1 MFWGLVT
8 LLALSII
15 GLGCPPRCQST
26 DKSTELSKRADTFN
40 ISQILRGNT
49 SPHLKRHDDRI
60 KFGKRWFSVED
71 LQYLEQK
78 GKMGK
83 VENAPWPEVCGHSW
97 LRYCFKNEQS
107 VDSLL
112 DTLANAIALWAP
124 AEFYTDMII
133 QPDYA
138 CGGDYRCICGV
149 QPNGQSTAND
159 ALVISDGRSD
169 PDDEG
174 TWLEGTETTSGYNYL
189 KDTPGRHFMQFPT
202 MNNLR
207 RPISEAD
214 RWRLISS
221 MAHEL
226 GHAMGLEHEHQRPDR
241 DDYLIVDYTAID
253 TYEEA
258 KNEWENAHL
267 KELEGL
273 TKPQMLQKIVKS
285 YRLTCLLFQDAIEFM
300 HADDVPFY
308 NEYQAPEEV
317 GWFDFS
323 SIMMY
328 SSTTFFDP
336 NKAKRHKFPLKRQ
349 SLEGGK
355 LNTARSFVWQGG
367 ERDQSRAR
375 VSSTDISRLAD
386 LYPGD
391 ATKQERMKDWDQET
405 NLKSFVVGID
415 HLVPNRLIEPNEVD
429 LGFPNW
435 RTKPGPDGFPGIGK
449 PWRRQNAAAGG
460 NEAGPAGRK

>member
-308 NEYQAPEEV
+308 NEYQAPEETWDSQTGGPSQAQMAFQALASRGAV
-317 GWFDFS
+317 K
-323 SIMMY
+323 MQ
-328 SSTTFFDP
+328 
-336 NKAKRHKFPLKRQ
+336 RQ
-349 SLEGGK
+349 EEM
-355 LNTARSFVWQGG
+355 R
-367 ERDQSRAR
+367 RDQL
-375 VSSTDISRLAD
+375 VGTDL
-386 LYPGD
+386 
-391 ATKQERMKDWDQET
+391 
-405 NLKSFVVGID
+405 
-415 HLVPNRLIEPNEVD
+415 PNFIWLCIKYFTRTAVL
-429 LGFPNW
+429 LGEN
-435 RTKPGPDGFPGIGK
+435 
-449 PWRRQNAAAGG
+449 
-460 NEAGPAGRK
+460 

>member
-1 MFWGLVT
+1 MSCSTSYGSPHRSLGEKITQEDRPLAPVGLVNTCDICMLEGHVNSGACGNFWTGSVFQHYVADICSHDNCMCCIEGPLSFPLVFASCHTLSMVSRQSYCNACPTSTVRKLPTLSHLLSQKEQIPSRYHNFPFIQTPKRQTT
-8 LLALSII
+8 LLSCPLSSETSTHINSCIEGSTTTSLLPETYSDDKTWQHVLGTCYPFGLSII

-226 GHAMGLEHEHQRPDR
+226 G
-241 DDYLIVDYTAID
+241 
-253 TYEEA
+253 
-258 KNEWENAHL
+258 
-267 KELEGL
+267 
-273 TKPQMLQKIVKS
+273 KS
-285 YRLTCLLFQDAIEFM
+285 VC
-300 HADDVPFY
+300 
-308 NEYQAPEEV
+308 
-317 GWFDFS
+317 
-323 SIMMY
+323 
-328 SSTTFFDP
+328 
-336 NKAKRHKFPLKRQ
+336 
-349 SLEGGK
+349 
-355 LNTARSFVWQGG
+355 
-367 ERDQSRAR
+367 
-375 VSSTDISRLAD
+375 DI
-386 LYPGD
+386 
-391 ATKQERMKDWDQET
+391 
-405 NLKSFVVGID
+405 
-415 HLVPNRLIEPNEVD
+415 
-429 LGFPNW
+429 
-435 RTKPGPDGFPGIGK
+435 
-449 PWRRQNAAAGG
+449 
-460 NEAGPAGRK
+460 